1 MAIYILYDSV
11 DFSDAIAL
19 QRILNTTSGLNG
31 PAEIVMVP
39 PAPALTAVNSDAV
52 IVIWSA
58 VSRGNVALTDA
69 AAANANRLI
78 QVAATGATAEA
89 VLPDVIPITDSAAII
104 ARLQKPPFDA
114 PVNPPTDRWLSD
126 QRILIIMAII
136 IATVLLLFWIV
147 PSDDHLSANCRTSYT
162 QEGYPIEHCEDSYY

>member
-1 MAIYILYDSV
+1 MAIYILYDSF

-39 PAPALTAVNSDAV
+39 PESVPAPVDNDAV
-52 IVIWSA
+52 IVIWS
-58 VSRGNVALTDA
+58 DA
-69 AAANANRLI
+69 ARANSALAREARANANRLI

-136 IATVLLLFWIV
+136 IAAVLLLFWIV